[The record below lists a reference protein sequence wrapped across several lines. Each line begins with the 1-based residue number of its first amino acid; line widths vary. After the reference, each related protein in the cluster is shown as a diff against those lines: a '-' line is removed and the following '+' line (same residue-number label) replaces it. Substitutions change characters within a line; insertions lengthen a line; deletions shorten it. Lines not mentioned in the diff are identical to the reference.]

1 MNVIF
6 FGTPDFSVPTLQA
19 LIAMPNCKVGA
30 VLTQPDRPSGR
41 GGKVTMSPVKQVALQ
56 HNIPVFQ
63 PISLRR
69 EFASLKAELD
79 TLGPFDIGVVI
90 AFGQILP
97 KEVLSYPTHGCVNI
111 HASLLP
117 RWRGAAPIQRALQAG
132 DKETGICL
140 MSMDEGLD
148 TGGVYRSVTL
158 PIGPSDTGGT
168 LHDNLCALGAQAL
181 VKDLPAILTGSL
193 RAVPQPAEGVTYASK
208 LTSEESKI
216 PWSSSADTIELLI
229 RAFSPWPGCYTM
241 WRGKRLK
248 IIGASNSRRVIAPT
262 TKPGTVLH
270 AFGDRFEIACG
281 QGTSLTVSEVQL
293 EGKKRM
299 TAGEFLRGAALPEG
313 EVIGD

>member
-19 LIAMPNCKVGA
+19 LISMPGCTVGA
-30 VLTQPDRPSGR
+30 VVTQPDRPAGR

-56 HNIPVFQ
+56 HSIPVFQ
-63 PISLRR
+63 PTSLRR
-69 EFASLKAELD
+69 EFSTIKSELD
-79 TLGPFDIGVVI
+79 KQGPFDIGVVI

-132 DKETGICL
+132 DTETGICL
-140 MSMDEGLD
+140 MAMDEGLD
-148 TGGVYRSVTL
+148 TGAVYRSVTL
-158 PIGPSDTGGT
+158 PILSSDTGGT
-168 LHDNLCALGAQAL
+168 LHDGLCKLGADAL
-181 VKDLPAILTGSL
+181 VKDLPAIVAGSL
-193 RAVPQPAEGVTYASK
+193 KAVPQPAEGVTYASK
-208 LTSEESKI
+208 LTSEESRI
-216 PWSSSADTIELLI
+216 TWSSPAQEIELLI
-229 RAFSPWPGCYTM
+229 RAFSPWPGCYSM

-248 IIGASNSRRVIAPT
+248 IISASHTRRSIPANT
-262 TKPGTVLH
+262 TPGTILH
-270 AFGDRFEIACG
+270 AFGERFEIACG
-281 QGTSLTVSEVQL
+281 HGTSLTIAEVQL

-299 TAGEFLRGAALPEG
+299 AVGEFLRGAAIPEG